1 MGSLSRHFC
10 KKCPTAKLH
19 KWWRPSKSFRFS
31 YSALLSPLLRP
42 PSNGQ
47 SITMSL
53 LLFASAS
60 TPSRAQGTITGEI
73 LRLSAQT
80 LAQVSATSNAT
91 VLAQMRN
98 PPPAGE
104 GASQLLH
111 VRFTTETSLPW
122 QTLASMSEGSNVL
135 DHRYD
140 QLGIRYNR

>member
-1 MGSLSRHFC
+1 M
-10 KKCPTAKLH
+10 A
-19 KWWRPSKSFRFS
+19 S

-91 VLAQMRN
+91 TLAQMKN
-98 PPPAGE
+98 LLPAGE

-122 QTLASMSEGSNVL
+122 QTLASTMSLMLSMSSMSGGSNVL